1 MPLTTDALQLQAEL
15 DAAVDRIVD
24 QQARDLVRAW
34 ATAWDEVAG
43 DLRDTVIAI
52 AADTAA
58 EEPVPRAR
66 FARSARLQLVLA
78 YIGQQLT
85 TLAADAGV
93 RIVQDV
99 EQVVA
104 DAAGAQSSLISAM
117 LLDSPLPAGVRPLPV
132 ETSALDLIVKR
143 TTEQITSQLKPL
155 QPAAYDAVRRELIRG
170 VAAGIGPRDVAAQ
183 MVGRA
188 EGQFNGG
195 LTRALTISRTEMLD
209 AHRGAAQY
217 AQDRHA
223 SVLVGWTW
231 LTHLTPTTCRSCIA
245 QNGTVHDLAEPGPL
259 DHQQGRCSRIPTTKP
274 WSDLGVDVDEPD
286 GVALPDSEQF
296 FASLTVAEQQKILGL
311 DGYRAWKAGRWPMSA
326 WSTVRTTSGW
336 RDSHVPAKPPR

>member
-1 MPLTTDALQLQAEL
+1 VPLTTDALQQQAEL

-24 QQARDLVRAW
+24 QQTRDLVRAW

-58 EEPVPRAR
+58 DEPVPRAR
-66 FARSARLQLVLA
+66 FARSARLQLILA

-93 RIVQDV
+93 RIIQDV
-99 EQVVA
+99 QQVVA
-104 DAAGAQSSLISAM
+104 DTAGAQSALIDAM
-117 LLDSPLPAGVRPLPV
+117 LPDVLPAAVRPQPI

-143 TTEQITSQLKPL
+143 TTEQITSQVKPL
-155 QPAAYDAVRRELIRG
+155 QPAAYDGVRRELIRG

-183 MVGRA
+183 MVGRG

-245 QNGTVHDLAEPGPL
+245 QNGTIHDLSEPGPL
-259 DHQQGRCSRIPTTKP
+259 DHQQGRCSRMPTTKS
-274 WSDLGVDVDEPD
+274 WADLGVDVEEPA
-286 GVALPDSEQF
+286 GVELPDAETF

-326 WSTVRTTSGW
+326 WSTVRSTSGW
-336 RDSHVPAKPPR
+336 RDSHAPAKPPR

>member
-24 QQARDLVRAW
+24 QQTRDLVRAW

-43 DLRDTVIAI
+43 DLRDTVVAI

-58 EEPVPRAR
+58 DEPVPRAR
-66 FARSARLQLVLA
+66 FARSARLQLILA

-104 DAAGAQSSLISAM
+104 DAAGAQSALIDAM
-117 LLDSPLPAGVRPLPV
+117 LPDALPAAVRPLPV

-170 VAAGIGPRDVAAQ
+170 VAAGIRPRDVAA
-183 MVGRA
+183 
-188 EGQFNGG
+188 
-195 LTRALTISRTEMLD
+195 
-209 AHRGAAQY
+209 
-217 AQDRHA
+217 
-223 SVLVGWTW
+223 
-231 LTHLTPTTCRSCIA
+231 
-245 QNGTVHDLAEPGPL
+245 
-259 DHQQGRCSRIPTTKP
+259 
-274 WSDLGVDVDEPD
+274 
-286 GVALPDSEQF
+286 
-296 FASLTVAEQQKILGL
+296 